1 MGVID
6 MSGSSNYTP
15 FPALPDTDEHTI
27 LSFLVRNSGER
38 FTLRNIAEQTSVR
51 EEDISETIES
61 LLEHQLICHSE
72 NTYYVDPERATELKH
87 RLESIDAVVQLFEN
101 APDDDYSEEGWED
114 RLESIL

>member
-1 MGVID
+1 MGE
-6 MSGSSNYTP
+6 SSNYTP
-15 FPALPDTDEHTI
+15 FPVLPDTDEHTV
-27 LSFLVRNSGER
+27 LSLLVRNSGES
-38 FTLRNIAEQTSVR
+38 FTSRNIVEQTSVR
-51 EEDISETIES
+51 EGDIPETMEF

-87 RLESIDAVVQLFEN
+87 RLESIDAVVRLFEN